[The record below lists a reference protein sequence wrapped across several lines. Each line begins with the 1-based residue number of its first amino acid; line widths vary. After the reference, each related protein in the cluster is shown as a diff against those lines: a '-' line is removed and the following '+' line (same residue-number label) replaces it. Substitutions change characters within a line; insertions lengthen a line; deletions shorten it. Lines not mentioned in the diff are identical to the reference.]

1 MHDIRTLAR
10 LAHVRP
16 PKAPRPLAG
25 LAAAL
30 LLCAALTA
38 CGGDDN
44 PPTTG
49 QPGGGTPT
57 QPGEPPVKPQM
68 KCAP

>member
-1 MHDIRTLAR
+1 MHDIRTLAS

-30 LLCAALTA
+30 LLLSLIHI
-38 CGGDDN
+38 
-44 PPTTG
+44 
-49 QPGGGTPT
+49 
-57 QPGEPPVKPQM
+57 
-68 KCAP
+68 